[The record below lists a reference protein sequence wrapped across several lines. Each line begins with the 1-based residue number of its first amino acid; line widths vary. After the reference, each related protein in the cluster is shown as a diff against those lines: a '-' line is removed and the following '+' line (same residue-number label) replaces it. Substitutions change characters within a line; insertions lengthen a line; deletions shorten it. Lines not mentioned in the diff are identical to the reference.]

1 MGGGQTTEFL
11 LVAVKF
17 ILFLNV
23 FFGLIVPRRV
33 VETVTAREYCDS
45 LLSTFSTKTTFHT
58 FSSDLQTIQQF
69 LFGVDMSSSNLNAAS
84 STSFNPSVPFLPHH
98 RSKYQVFPED
108 VQIEADRLEHIYAHF
123 QTPTPSITD
132 IESWMDSL
140 NFEYA
145 PFSFLFRQ
153 N

>member
-23 FFGLIVPRRV
+23 FFGLIFPRRDI
-33 VETVTAREYCDS
+33 ETVTAREYCDS

-69 LFGVDMSSSNLNAAS
+69 LFGVDMSSCGDMCHYGWNG
-84 STSFNPSVPFLPHH
+84 
-98 RSKYQVFPED
+98 
-108 VQIEADRLEHIYAHF
+108 
-123 QTPTPSITD
+123 
-132 IESWMDSL
+132 ESWDSYDTRKGDEHL
-140 NFEYA
+140 YNLLRPGMYCVNVTIHFKK
-145 PFSFLFRQ
+145 
-153 N
+153 